1 MSRRA
6 NRELGVAVLAGTIL
20 DRVDKGGGGRERGRA
35 VAAWCE
41 VAGREASSHA
51 RGFALREGELLV
63 FVDSSVWATEL
74 SMMSEHYRAAIN
86 TVLGKE
92 TVSSMRF
99 AVSRKAAPDPDAET
113 GPLVTGGAAAS
124 CAPVPATANEI
135 AQIRQM
141 ATVVKDEELREA
153 AVAAAIAHLE
163 WRKGIG
169 ARNEAETA
177 VQRAR
182 DPEKSADH

>member
-6 NRELGVAVLAGTIL
+6 NKELGVGVLAGTIL
-20 DRVDKGGGGRERGRA
+20 DRMDKGGGGRQRGRA

-51 RGFALREGELLV
+51 RGFALRDGELLV

-99 AVSRKAAPDPDAET
+99 AVSRKAVPETDAEVGT
-113 GPLVTGGAAAS
+113 FAAGGAATP

-141 ATVVKDEELREA
+141 AKVVQDEGLREA

-163 WRKGIG
+163 WRKGIE

-182 DPEKSADH
+182 DPEGRADH